1 MQQQQQQ
8 YISYNNHNINNNHQ
22 HEHQHQK
29 SPQSIISENNN
40 IGSDDYPNS
49 WDQDPYG
56 ILGCDPDSND
66 NSRCYPIWYGM
77 HYYIILNININPH
90 SFQDCHDS
98 LDIFTVELTPL
109 ILAIA
114 EPSSCKLRNILAID
128 ESIKFGLGSFCNDN
142 ASETRI
148 SFEQMLYKNHASDQ
162 IIAKEKWNTLPITN
176 GNNNIR
182 RLLVDDFEED
192 DSGTNGSS
200 LHIVWT
206 NGKSIQIANDSI
218 FPYYDQCI
226 AVDDDTLRV
235 FSVGGQING
244 QAINRLSVHE
254 IISKTNA
261 KLSEDIK
268 YINLTLDRPRYATM
282 CYFYRN
288 KFDNNKEYIIVIN
301 GMNNINE
308 INNNSNWYNDIVFI
322 PLNEKK

>member
-1 MQQQQQQ
+1 M
-8 YISYNNHNINNNHQ
+8 
-22 HEHQHQK
+22 
-29 SPQSIISENNN
+29 
-40 IGSDDYPNS
+40 
-49 WDQDPYG
+49 
-56 ILGCDPDSND
+56 
-66 NSRCYPIWYGM
+66 
-77 HYYIILNININPH
+77 NINIKNHPN
-90 SFQDCHDS
+90 QLYPKIIILEVMIIQILGS
-98 LDIFTVELTPL
+98 LDIFTIELTPL
-109 ILAIA
+109 ISAIA

-162 IIAKEKWNTLPITN
+162 IIAKEKWNTLP
-176 GNNNIR
+176 
-182 RLLVDDFEED
+182 
-192 DSGTNGSS
+192 
-200 LHIVWT
+200 
-206 NGKSIQIANDSI
+206 IANDSI